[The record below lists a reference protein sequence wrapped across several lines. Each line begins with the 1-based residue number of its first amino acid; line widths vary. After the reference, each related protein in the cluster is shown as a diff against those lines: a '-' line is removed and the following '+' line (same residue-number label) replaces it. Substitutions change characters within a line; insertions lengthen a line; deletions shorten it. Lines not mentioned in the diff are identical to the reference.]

1 MKKSKFTEEQ
11 IVFALK
17 EQQQGTKVDV
27 IARKLGI
34 SAATFYRW
42 QEQFGSLSV
51 MEVKEMRLLKEENS
65 RLKQLWQNSVWI
77 STCSRRLSH
86 TQPLPERLTD
96 VGTRGVK
103 KL

>member
-17 EQQQGTKVDV
+17 EHQQGTKVEV

-51 MEVKEMRLLKEENS
+51 MEVKELRLLKEENS
-65 RLKQLWQNSVWI
+65 RLKQLVAE
-77 STCSRRLSH
+77 LSLDKH
-86 TQPLPERLTD
+86 MLQEI
-96 VGTRGVK
+96 VSK

>member
-17 EQQQGTKVDV
+17 EHQQGTKVDV
-27 IARKLGI
+27 ITRKLGI

-51 MEVKEMRLLKEENS
+51 MEVKELRLLKEENS
-65 RLKQLWQNSVWI
+65 RLKQLVAE
-77 STCSRRLSH
+77 LSLDKH
-86 TQPLPERLTD
+86 MLQEIVT
-96 VGTRGVK
+96 K

>member
-17 EQQQGTKVDV
+17 EHQQGTKVDV
-27 IARKLGI
+27 ITRKLGI

-51 MEVKEMRLLKEENS
+51 MEVKELRLLKEENS
-65 RLKQLWQNSVWI
+65 RLKQLVAE
-77 STCSRRLSH
+77 LSLDKH
-86 TQPLPERLTD
+86 MLQEI
-96 VGTRGVK
+96 VSK

>member
-17 EQQQGTKVDV
+17 EHQQGTKVDV
-27 IARKLGI
+27 ITRKLGI
-34 SAATFYRW
+34 CAATFYRW

-51 MEVKEMRLLKEENS
+51 MEVKELRLLKEENA
-65 RLKQLWQNSVWI
+65 RLKQLVAE
-77 STCSRRLSH
+77 LSLDKH
-86 TQPLPERLTD
+86 MLQEI
-96 VGTRGVK
+96 VSK

>member
-17 EQQQGTKVDV
+17 EHQQGTKVDV
-27 IARKLGI
+27 ITRKLGI

-51 MEVKEMRLLKEENS
+51 MEVKELRLLKEENS
-65 RLKQLWQNSVWI
+65 RLRQLVAE
-77 STCSRRLSH
+77 LSLDKH
-86 TQPLPERLTD
+86 MLQEI
-96 VGTRGVK
+96 VSK

>member
-27 IARKLGI
+27 ITRKLGI

-51 MEVKEMRLLKEENS
+51 MEVKELRLLKEENS
-65 RLKQLWQNSVWI
+65 RLKQLVAE
-77 STCSRRLSH
+77 LSLDKH
-86 TQPLPERLTD
+86 MLQEI
-96 VGTRGVK
+96 VSK

>member
-17 EQQQGTKVDV
+17 EHQQGTKVNV
-27 IARKLGI
+27 ISRKLGI

-51 MEVKEMRLLKEENS
+51 MEVKELRLLKEENS
-65 RLKQLWQNSVWI
+65 RLKQLVAE
-77 STCSRRLSH
+77 LSLDKH
-86 TQPLPERLTD
+86 MLQEI
-96 VGTRGVK
+96 VSK

>member
-17 EQQQGTKVDV
+17 EHQQGTTVDV
-27 IARKLGI
+27 ISRKLGI

-65 RLKQLWQNSVWI
+65 RLKQLVAE
-77 STCSRRLSH
+77 LSLDKH
-86 TQPLPERLTD
+86 MLQEI
-96 VGTRGVK
+96 VSHAAVA
-103 KL
+103 

>member
-17 EQQQGTKVDV
+17 EHQQGTKVEV
-27 IARKLGI
+27 ISRKLGI

-51 MEVKEMRLLKEENS
+51 MEVKELRLLKEENS
-65 RLKQLWQNSVWI
+65 RLKQLVAE
-77 STCSRRLSH
+77 LSLDKH
-86 TQPLPERLTD
+86 MLQEI
-96 VGTRGVK
+96 VSK

>member
-17 EQQQGTKVDV
+17 EHQQGTKVEV

-34 SAATFYRW
+34 SQATFYRW

-51 MEVKEMRLLKEENS
+51 MEVKELRLLKEENA
-65 RLKQLWQNSVWI
+65 RLKQLVAE
-77 STCSRRLSH
+77 LSLDKH
-86 TQPLPERLTD
+86 MLQE
-96 VGTRGVK
+96 VVSK

>member
-17 EQQQGTKVDV
+17 EHQQGTKVDV

-65 RLKQLWQNSVWI
+65 RLKQLVAE
-77 STCSRRLSH
+77 LSLDKH
-86 TQPLPERLTD
+86 MLQEI
-96 VGTRGVK
+96 VSK

>member
-17 EQQQGTKVDV
+17 EHQQGTKVDV
-27 IARKLGI
+27 ITRKLGI

-51 MEVKEMRLLKEENS
+51 MEVKEMRLLKEENA
-65 RLKQLWQNSVWI
+65 RLKQLVAE
-77 STCSRRLSH
+77 LSLDKH
-86 TQPLPERLTD
+86 MLQEI
-96 VGTRGVK
+96 VSK

>member
-17 EQQQGTKVDV
+17 EHQQGTKVDV
-27 IARKLGI
+27 ISRKLGI

-51 MEVKEMRLLKEENS
+51 MEVKELRLLKEENS
-65 RLKQLWQNSVWI
+65 RLKQLVAE
-77 STCSRRLSH
+77 LSLDKH
-86 TQPLPERLTD
+86 MLQEI
-96 VGTRGVK
+96 VSK

>member
-17 EQQQGTKVDV
+17 EHQQGTKVDV
-27 IARKLGI
+27 ITRKLGI

-51 MEVKEMRLLKEENS
+51 MEVKELRLLKEENS
-65 RLKQLWQNSVWI
+65 RLKQLVAE
-77 STCSRRLSH
+77 LSLDKH
-86 TQPLPERLTD
+86 MLQEL
-96 VGTRGVK
+96 VSK

>member
-17 EQQQGTKVDV
+17 EHQQGTKVDV
-27 IARKLGI
+27 ITRKLGI

-51 MEVKEMRLLKEENS
+51 LGGKELRLLKEENA
-65 RLKQLWQNSVWI
+65 RLKQLVAE
-77 STCSRRLSH
+77 LSLDKH
-86 TQPLPERLTD
+86 MLQKI
-96 VGTRGVK
+96 VSK

>member
-17 EQQQGTKVDV
+17 EHQQGMKVEV
-27 IARKLGI
+27 ICRKLGI
-34 SAATFYRW
+34 CQATFYRW

-51 MEVKEMRLLKEENS
+51 TEVREMRQLKEENS
-65 RLKQLWQNSVWI
+65 RLKQLVAELSLDRHMLQEVI
-77 STCSRRLSH
+77 S
-86 TQPLPERLTD
+86 
-96 VGTRGVK
+96 K